1 MNKAKSSIS
10 QLTPEEIEIQQQR
23 NRIAESLQYARVI
36 QKAVLPK
43 EEQVK
48 KVFPNHFVLLLP
60 KDILSGDFYWIHKN
74 GNQICFA
81 VADCTGH
88 GVPGAMMSV
97 MGISF
102 LNELVVRS
110 CDFKAN
116 RLLNQL
122 REKVMKALG
131 QTGAGDVSEDGMDIA
146 MCIIDDED
154 DTLQYSGAYNPL
166 YIVRKGELIIFSPDH
181 MPVGVHIMEEKSF
194 TNHEIKLEE
203 GDIIYLFSDGY
214 PDQVG
219 GPQNKKFMYNNF
231 RNLLLDI
238 YNYPMDKQVDILKS
252 TLAKWMGS
260 RKQIDDI
267 LVMGVKYSRTNNV

>member
-1 MNKAKSSIS
+1 MDKSTSSIS
-10 QLTPEEIEIQQQR
+10 QLTPEEIEIQRQK

-36 QKAVLPK
+36 QKAVLPT

-48 KVFPNHFVLLLP
+48 NIFPNNFVLLLP
-60 KDILSGDFYWIHKN
+60 KDILSGDFYWVHKK
-74 GNQICFA
+74 GKQICFA

-102 LNELVVRS
+102 LNELVAKT

-146 MCIIDDED
+146 LCIIDED
-154 DTLQYSGAYNPL
+154 NETLQFSGAYNPL
-166 YIVRKGELIIFSPDH
+166 YIVRNGKLIILSPDH

-203 GDIIYLFSDGY
+203 DDIIYLFSDGY

-219 GPQNKKFMYNNF
+219 GPKNKKFMYNNF
-231 RNLLLDI
+231 RDLILNI
-238 YNYPMDKQVDILKS
+238 HKNPMEKQKEILKS
-252 TLAKWMGS
+252 TLAEWMGT

-267 LVMGVKYSRTNNV
+267 LIMGVKYSRTNNA

>member
-1 MNKAKSSIS
+1 MDKSTSSIS
-10 QLTPEEIEIQQQR
+10 QLTPEEIEIQRQK

-36 QKAVLPK
+36 QKAVLPT

-48 KVFPNHFVLLLP
+48 NIFPNNFVLLLP
-60 KDILSGDFYWIHKN
+60 KDILSGDFYWVHKK
-74 GNQICFA
+74 GKQICFA

-102 LNELVVRS
+102 LNELVAKT

-146 MCIIDDED
+146 LCIIDED
-154 DTLQYSGAYNPL
+154 NETLQFSGAYNPL
-166 YIVRKGELIIFSPDH
+166 YIVRNGKLIILSPDH
-181 MPVGVHIMEEKSF
+181 MPVGVHIMEERSF

-203 GDIIYLFSDGY
+203 DDIIYLFSDGY

-219 GPQNKKFMYNNF
+219 GPKNKKFMYNNF
-231 RNLLLDI
+231 RDLILNI
-238 YNYPMDKQVDILKS
+238 HKNPMEKQKEILKS
-252 TLAKWMGS
+252 TLAEWMGT

-267 LVMGVKYSRTNNV
+267 LIMGVKYSRTNNA